1 LQRCSIDDDDSSFKV
16 TDEGCK
22 QEAMKEITTI
32 TSTNTKANEVD
43 GPIDNNKKTTN
54 DQQDNMEANAAM
66 LQAPAFDLSKRLSCK
81 WASGY
86 GPRIGC
92 VRDYPADL
100 QSRALEQVKLSPR
113 INPGLAGSCV
123 PIPSPRPSP
132 KVRVS
137 PRLAYMGLPSPRVAV
152 STSQRVWISPN
163 GELPWSMVVMFF
175 WIFWSAKLLALKCSR
190 GLETL
195 LVPVQSVS
203 RGGIFRW

>member
-152 STSQRVWISPN
+152 STSQRV
-163 GELPWSMVVMFF
+163 
-175 WIFWSAKLLALKCSR
+175 
-190 GLETL
+190 
-195 LVPVQSVS
+195 
-203 RGGIFRW
+203 